1 MPLCVGV
8 RAGMLRSVIRGVI
21 TDSHTPCRARALL
34 VGAAA
39 LASVFFLAP
48 RASAGIADPD
58 PSFSGDGQTTV
69 GFGSEASADAIAVAP
84 DGDLVVVGAVGLVDN
99 RDFAVARLNP
109 NGTLDS
115 GFSEDG
121 RLTVDL
127 GGDERATGVAVRAD
141 GRIAVAGTS
150 TDRFAVLQLQ
160 SDGSP
165 DETFAADG
173 SVQFGFGDHDE
184 GFAQDV
190 VLDAAGNTIVV
201 GYGSADGADDVD
213 MAIARVAPTGEL
225 DDTFASD
232 GKLTAGLDRVESPS
246 SDHASA
252 VTLLPSGEIAIA
264 GDHFQAPNG
273 NGLFGRVD
281 GSGSI
286 ELLESL
292 GSGRYYGARDIAVLA
307 DGTPVTVG
315 YYQPHGPPGGSAMA
329 WSFDAS
335 GADEAWD
342 FAGAPD
348 VRAQA
353 NSIAPLADGNA
364 VVSGAIGRQGNL
376 FLLDPSSETGFVAH
390 APIGFAASEVAL
402 SDGKTVAAGS
412 AAGQFAVARFLAPT
426 IDTPNTK
433 IVAGPKGKVTKAT
446 VSFRFRARPG
456 AASFECK
463 LDGRR
468 WRSCDSPARLGGLDA
483 GRHRFRVRAV
493 SGDGERDPTP
503 AKRRFKVA

>member
-1 MPLCVGV
+1 
-8 RAGMLRSVIRGVI
+8 
-21 TDSHTPCRARALL
+21 
-34 VGAAA
+34 
-39 LASVFFLAP
+39 
-48 RASAGIADPD
+48 
-58 PSFSGDGQTTV
+58 
-69 GFGSEASADAIAVAP
+69 
-84 DGDLVVVGAVGLVDN
+84 
-99 RDFAVARLNP
+99 
-109 NGTLDS
+109 
-115 GFSEDG
+115 
-121 RLTVDL
+121 
-127 GGDERATGVAVRAD
+127 
-141 GRIAVAGTS
+141 
-150 TDRFAVLQLQ
+150 
-160 SDGSP
+160 
-165 DETFAADG
+165 
-173 SVQFGFGDHDE
+173 
-184 GFAQDV
+184 
-190 VLDAAGNTIVV
+190 
-201 GYGSADGADDVD
+201 
-213 MAIARVAPTGEL
+213 
-225 DDTFASD
+225 
-232 GKLTAGLDRVESPS
+232 
-246 SDHASA
+246 
-252 VTLLPSGEIAIA
+252 VTLLPGGEIAIA

-292 GSGRYYGARDIAVLA
+292 GSGRYYGARDVAALA

-315 YYQPHGPPGGSAMA
+315 HYQPHGPPGGSAMA

-342 FAGAPD
+342 FAAAPD

-364 VVSGAIGRQGNL
+364 VVSGAIGGQGNL
-376 FLLDPSSETGFVAH
+376 FLLDPRSETGFVAH

-402 SDGKTVAAGS
+402 SGGKTVAAGS

-433 IVAGPKGKVTKAT
+433 IVAGPKGKVTNAK
-446 VSFRFRARPG
+446 VSFRFRAQPG

-468 WRSCDSPARLGGLDA
+468 WRSCDSPARFGGLDA

-493 SGDGERDPTP
+493 SGDGERDSTP